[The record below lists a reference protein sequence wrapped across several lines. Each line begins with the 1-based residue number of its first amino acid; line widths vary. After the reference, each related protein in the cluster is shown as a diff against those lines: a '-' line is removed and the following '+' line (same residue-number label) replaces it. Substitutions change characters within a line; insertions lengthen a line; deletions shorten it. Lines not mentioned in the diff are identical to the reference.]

1 MTEQNKTTIQNVE
14 PGIETMSAPNLPRKE
29 KKNRTIDESKTIEI
43 ERKLLSSLGI
53 HEADALAAC
62 IAIGAGNQ
70 EAAAVKGPDRHR
82 LNLFLNSGTN
92 RKEMSVQELSEHRQ
106 ARARQLVKSAIRYL
120 DKEEMT
126 AAMFTVSEIARCR
139 TDIDEGVRMIQFY
152 NSSMSGK

>member
-14 PGIETMSAPNLPRKE
+14 PGIETMSAPNRSRKE
-29 KKNRTIDESKTIEI
+29 KKNRIIDESKTIEI

-70 EAAAVKGPDRHR
+70 ESSAVKSSDRHR
-82 LNLFLNSGTN
+82 LNLYLNAGTN

-106 ARARQLVKSAIRYL
+106 ARARQLVKSAIRYF

-126 AAMFTVSEIARCR
+126 AAMFTVSEIARCK

>member
-1 MTEQNKTTIQNVE
+1 MTEQNKTIIQVTE

-29 KKNRTIDESKTIEI
+29 RKNKVIEESQMVQI

-62 IAIGAGNQ
+62 IAIGADNQ
-70 EAAAVKGPDRHR
+70 EASVVKSSDRHR
-82 LNLFLNSGTN
+82 LNLYLNAGTN

>member
-1 MTEQNKTTIQNVE
+1 MTEQNKTTIQTVK
-14 PGIETMSAPNLPRKE
+14 PGIETMDAPALPRKE
-29 KKNRTIDESKTIEI
+29 RKSKTIEESQIIQI

-70 EAAAVKGPDRHR
+70 EAATVKGSDRHR

-126 AAMFTVSEIARCR
+126 AAMFTVSEIARCK

>member
-1 MTEQNKTTIQNVE
+1 MTETTIQTAE
-14 PGIETMSAPNLPRKE
+14 PGIETMSVPNRSRKE
-29 KKNRTIDESKTIEI
+29 KKNRIIDESKTIEI

-70 EAAAVKGPDRHR
+70 ESSAVKSSDRHR
-82 LNLFLNSGTN
+82 LNLYLNARTN

>member
-1 MTEQNKTTIQNVE
+1 MTETTIQTAE
-14 PGIETMSAPNLPRKE
+14 PGIETMSAPNRSRKE
-29 KKNRTIDESKTIEI
+29 KKNRIIDESKTIEI
-43 ERKLLSSLGI
+43 ERKLLSSLDI

-70 EAAAVKGPDRHR
+70 EAAAVKGSDRHR

-126 AAMFTVSEIARCR
+126 AAMFTVSEIARCK

>member
-1 MTEQNKTTIQNVE
+1 MTETTIQTAE
-14 PGIETMSAPNLPRKE
+14 PGIETMSAPNRSRKE
-29 KKNRTIDESKTIEI
+29 RKNRTIDEAQIIQI

-70 EAAAVKGPDRHR
+70 EAAAVKGSDRHR

-92 RKEMSVQELSEHRQ
+92 RKEMSVHELSEHRQ
-106 ARARQLVKSAIRYL
+106 ARARQLLKSAIRYL

-126 AAMFTVSEIARCR
+126 AAMFTVSEIARCK

>member
-1 MTEQNKTTIQNVE
+1 MTETTIQTAE

-29 KKNRTIDESKTIEI
+29 KKNRIIDESKTIEI

-70 EAAAVKGPDRHR
+70 EAAAVKGSDRHR
-82 LNLFLNSGTN
+82 LNLYLNAGTN

-106 ARARQLVKSAIRYL
+106 ARARQIVKSAIRYL

-126 AAMFTVSEIARCR
+126 ATMFTVSEIARCR

>member
-1 MTEQNKTTIQNVE
+1 MTETTIQTAE

-29 KKNRTIDESKTIEI
+29 KKNRIIDESKTIEI

-70 EAAAVKGPDRHR
+70 EAAAVKGSDRHR

>member
-1 MTEQNKTTIQNVE
+1 MSEITKTTIQTGG
-14 PGIETMSAPNLPRKE
+14 PGIEAVSAPNLPRKE
-29 KKNRTIDESKTIEI
+29 KKNRIIDESKTIEI
-43 ERKLLSSLGI
+43 ERKLLFSLGI

-70 EAAAVKGPDRHR
+70 ETAAVKGSDRHR
-82 LNLFLNSGTN
+82 LNLYLNAGTN
-92 RKEMSVQELSEHRQ
+92 RKEMTVQELSEYRQ
-106 ARARQLVKSAIRYL
+106 SRARQLVKSAIRYL

-152 NSSMSGK
+152 NSSTSGK

>member
-1 MTEQNKTTIQNVE
+1 MTETTKPTIQNAE
-14 PGIETMSAPNLPRKE
+14 QTIEAMDAPALPRKE
-29 KKNRTIDESKTIEI
+29 RKSKTIEESQIIQI

-53 HEADALAAC
+53 HEADALAVC
-62 IAIGAGNQ
+62 IVIGSGNQ
-70 EAAAVKGPDRHR
+70 ESSAVKSSDRHR
-82 LNLFLNSGTN
+82 LNLYLNAGTN
-92 RKEMSVQELSEHRQ
+92 RKEMSAQELSEHRQ
-106 ARARQLVKSAIRYL
+106 SRARQLVKSAIRYL

>member
-29 KKNRTIDESKTIEI
+29 KKNRIIDESKTIEI

-70 EAAAVKGPDRHR
+70 EAAAVKGSDRHR

-126 AAMFTVSEIARCR
+126 AALFTVSEIARCR

>member
-1 MTEQNKTTIQNVE
+1 MTEITIQAAK
-14 PGIETMSAPNLPRKE
+14 PGCEAMSAPNLLRKE
-29 KKNRTIDESKTIEI
+29 KKNRIIDELKTIEI
-43 ERKLLSSLGI
+43 ERKMLSSLGI

-70 EAAAVKGPDRHR
+70 ETAAVKSSDRHR

-92 RKEMSVQELSEHRQ
+92 RKEMSLQELSEHRQ
-106 ARARQLVKSAIRYL
+106 ARTRQLVKSAIRYL

-139 TDIDEGVRMIQFY
+139 TDIDVGVRMIQFY

>member
-29 KKNRTIDESKTIEI
+29 KKNRIIDESKTIEI

-62 IAIGAGNQ
+62 ITIGAGNQ

-82 LNLFLNSGTN
+82 LNLYLNAGTN

-126 AAMFTVSEIARCR
+126 AAMFTVSEIARCK

>member
-1 MTEQNKTTIQNVE
+1 MTETTKPTIQNE
-14 PGIETMSAPNLPRKE
+14 EQTIETMDAPALPRKE
-29 KKNRTIDESKTIEI
+29 RKNRTIDEAQMIQI

-70 EAAAVKGPDRHR
+70 ELSAVKGSDRHR
-82 LNLFLNSGTN
+82 LNLYLNSATN

-120 DKEEMT
+120 HKEEMM
-126 AAMFTVSEIARCR
+126 AAMFTVSEIARSK
-139 TDIDEGVRMIQFY
+139 TDIDECVRMIQFY

>member
-1 MTEQNKTTIQNVE
+1 MKETTIQTAE
-14 PGIETMSAPNLPRKE
+14 PGIETVSAPNLPRKE
-29 KKNRTIDESKTIEI
+29 KKNRIIDESKTIEI

-70 EAAAVKGPDRHR
+70 EAAAVKGSDRHR
-82 LNLFLNSGTN
+82 LNLYLNSRTN
-92 RKEMSVQELSEHRQ
+92 RREMSVQELSEHRQ
-106 ARARQLVKSAIRYL
+106 AQARQLVKSAIRYL

>member
-1 MTEQNKTTIQNVE
+1 MTETTKPTIQNVE
-14 PGIETMSAPNLPRKE
+14 QTIETMSAPNLPRKE
-29 KKNRTIDESKTIEI
+29 KKNRIIDESKTIEI

-70 EAAAVKGPDRHR
+70 ESSAVKSPDRHR
-82 LNLFLNSGTN
+82 LNLYLNAGTN

-126 AAMFTVSEIARCR
+126 AAMFTVSEIARCS
-139 TDIDEGVRMIQFY
+139 TDIDDGVRMIQFY

>member
-1 MTEQNKTTIQNVE
+1 MTETTIQTAE

-29 KKNRTIDESKTIEI
+29 KKNRIIDESKTIEI

-70 EAAAVKGPDRHR
+70 EAAAVRGSDRHR
-82 LNLFLNSGTN
+82 LNLYLNAGTN
-92 RKEMSVQELSEHRQ
+92 RKEMSVQEFSEHRQ

-126 AAMFTVSEIARCR
+126 AVMFTVSEIARCR

>member
-1 MTEQNKTTIQNVE
+1 MSEPTRPTIQNVE
-14 PGIETMSAPNLPRKE
+14 QTIEAMDAPALPRKE
-29 KKNRTIDESKTIEI
+29 RKSKAIDESQLIQI

-62 IAIGAGNQ
+62 IAIGEGNQ
-70 EAAAVKGPDRHR
+70 EVNAVKNTDRHR
-82 LNLFLNSGTN
+82 LNLYLNSSTN
-92 RKEMSVQELSEHRQ
+92 RKTLTAQELSEHRQ

-126 AAMFTVSEIARCR
+126 AAMFTVSEIARCK

>member
-1 MTEQNKTTIQNVE
+1 MTEQNKTTIQTVE
-14 PGIETMSAPNLPRKE
+14 PGIETIDAPALPRKE
-29 KKNRTIDESKTIEI
+29 RKSKTIEESQIIQI
-43 ERKLLSSLGI
+43 ERNLLSSLGI

-82 LNLFLNSGTN
+82 LNLYLNSGTN
-92 RKEMSVQELSEHRQ
+92 RKEMSVQELLEHRQ

-139 TDIDEGVRMIQFY
+139 PDIDEGVRMIQFY

>member
-1 MTEQNKTTIQNVE
+1 MSETTKPTIQNVE
-14 PGIETMSAPNLPRKE
+14 QSIEAMDAPALPRKE
-29 KKNRTIDESKTIEI
+29 RKNRIIDEAQMIQL

-70 EAAAVKGPDRHR
+70 EAATVKSSDRYR
-82 LNLFLNSGTN
+82 LNLFLNAGTN
-92 RKEMSVQELSEHRQ
+92 RKEMSTQELSEHRQ

-139 TDIDEGVRMIQFY
+139 TDIDEGGRMMQFY
-152 NSSMSGK
+152 NSSTSGK

>member
-1 MTEQNKTTIQNVE
+1 MTETTIQTAE

-29 KKNRTIDESKTIEI
+29 KKNRIIDESKTIEI

-70 EAAAVKGPDRHR
+70 EAAAVKSSDRHR

-126 AAMFTVSEIARCR
+126 AAMFTVSEIAQCR
-139 TDIDEGVRMIQFY
+139 PDIDEGVRMIQFY

>member
-1 MTEQNKTTIQNVE
+1 MTETTIQTAE
-14 PGIETMSAPNLPRKE
+14 PGIETMSVPNRSRKE
-29 KKNRTIDESKTIEI
+29 KKNRIIDESKTIEI

-82 LNLFLNSGTN
+82 LHLYLNSGTN

-126 AAMFTVSEIARCR
+126 AAMFTVSEIARCK

>member
-1 MTEQNKTTIQNVE
+1 MTETTIQTAE

-29 KKNRTIDESKTIEI
+29 KKNRIIDESKTIEI

-70 EAAAVKGPDRHR
+70 EAAAVKGSDRHR

-126 AAMFTVSEIARCR
+126 AAMFTVSEIARCK

>member
-1 MTEQNKTTIQNVE
+1 MTEQNKTIIQVSE
-14 PGIETMSAPNLPRKE
+14 PGIETMDAPALPRKE
-29 KKNRTIDESKTIEI
+29 RKSKTIEESQIIQI

-82 LNLFLNSGTN
+82 LNLYLNAGTN

-126 AAMFTVSEIARCR
+126 AAMFTVSEIARCK

>member
-1 MTEQNKTTIQNVE
+1 MTETTIQNAE
-14 PGIETMSAPNLPRKE
+14 QTIETMDAPALPRKE
-29 KKNRTIDESKTIEI
+29 KKNRIIDESKTIEI

-62 IAIGAGNQ
+62 IAIGVGNQ
-70 EAAAVKGPDRHR
+70 EASAVKGPDRHR
-82 LNLFLNSGTN
+82 LNLYLNSGTN

>member
-1 MTEQNKTTIQNVE
+1 MTETTKPTIQNVE
-14 PGIETMSAPNLPRKE
+14 QPIEAMDAPALPRKE
-29 KKNRTIDESKTIEI
+29 RKNRTIDEAQMIQL

-70 EAAAVKGPDRHR
+70 EAAAVKGSDRHR

-126 AAMFTVSEIARCR
+126 AAMFTVSEIARCK